1 MIHAEAQREKGESLR
16 KYVGRL
22 TGLTGK
28 EYKSAY
34 DRARYAA
41 RTANATIGTKY
52 TAADILQEQAKVQKF
67 GYTSKTLEA
76 VYLTSKARGGTAE
89 NRGRDFLNATF
100 GGLAG
105 RSYSAQQVMKELN
118 SGNLSVKA
126 AYEALKKIADQEH
139 LRRKSDPT
147 YFYDSGDNSILSD
160 LRKGGEVSQPSQVA
174 GFEE

>member
-1 MIHAEAQREKGESLR
+1 MIHAEAKRGEKESLR
-16 KYVGRL
+16 KYIGRL

-28 EYKSAY
+28 AYKSAY

-41 RTANATIGTKY
+41 RVANATIGTKY
-52 TAADILQEQAKVQKF
+52 TAAGILQERAKVQKF
-67 GYTSKTLEA
+67 GYSSKTLEA
-76 VYLTSKARGGTAE
+76 VYLASKARGGTAE

-118 SGNLSVKA
+118 SGQLSVKA
-126 AYEALKKIADQEH
+126 AYEALKKIAEEEH

-160 LRKGGEVSQPSQVA
+160 LRKGGEVPQPHAVS

>member
-1 MIHAEAQREKGESLR
+1 MIYAEAKRGEKESLR

-28 EYKSAY
+28 AYKSAY

-41 RTANATIGTKY
+41 RVVNSAVGTKY
-52 TAADILQEQAKVQKF
+52 TAADIFQEQAKAQKF
-67 GYTSKTLEA
+67 GYTSKTLDA

-100 GGLAG
+100 GGLEG

-118 SGNLSVKA
+118 SGQLSVKS
-126 AYEALKKIADQEH
+126 AYKAVKKIADEEH

-160 LRKGGEVSQPSQVA
+160 LRKGGEVSQPSPVA

>member
-1 MIHAEAQREKGESLR
+1 MIHAEAKRGSGESLK
-16 KYVGRL
+16 KYVERL
-22 TGLTGK
+22 TGLSGK
-28 EYKSAY
+28 GYKAAY

-52 TAADILQEQAKVQKF
+52 TAADILQEQVKAQKF
-67 GYTSKTLEA
+67 GYSSKTLEG

-118 SGNLSVKA
+118 SGRLSAKA
-126 AYEALKKIADQEH
+126 AYEALKKIGEEEH

-160 LRKGGEVSQPSQVA
+160 LRKGGEVSQSSPVA

>member
-41 RTANATIGTKY
+41 RTANTIIGTKY

-67 GYTSKTLEA
+67 GYYSKTLEA
-76 VYLTSKARGGTAE
+76 VYLTSKSRGGTAE

-118 SGNLSVKA
+118 SGQLSVKA
-126 AYEALKKIADQEH
+126 AYEMLKKIADEEH
-139 LRRKSDPT
+139 IRRKSDPT

-160 LRKGGEVSQPSQVA
+160 LRKGGEVPQPSAVA

>member
-1 MIHAEAQREKGESLR
+1 MIYAEAKRGEKESLR

-67 GYTSKTLEA
+67 GYSSKTLEA
-76 VYLTSKARGGTAE
+76 VYLTSKSRGGTAE
-89 NRGRDFLNATF
+89 NRGRLGDFSALAEVAQYGVVAAVVKISRVTF
-100 GGLAG
+100 PAEVFLVCDSFECLIG
-105 RSYSAQQVMKELN
+105 RF
-118 SGNLSVKA
+118 
-126 AYEALKKIADQEH
+126 D
-139 LRRKSDPT
+139 
-147 YFYDSGDNSILSD
+147 
-160 LRKGGEVSQPSQVA
+160 
-174 GFEE
+174 

>member
-1 MIHAEAQREKGESLR
+1 MIYAEAKRGEKESLR

-28 EYKSAY
+28 AYKSAY

-41 RTANATIGTKY
+41 RVANATIGTRY

-67 GYTSKTLEA
+67 GYSSKTLEA
-76 VYLTSKARGGTAE
+76 VYLTSKRRGGTAE
-89 NRGRDFLNATF
+89 NRGRDFLNTTF

-105 RSYSAQQVMKELN
+105 RSYSAQEVMKELN
-118 SGNLSVKA
+118 SGQLPVKS
-126 AYEALKKIADQEH
+126 AYEALKRIADEEH

-160 LRKGGEVSQPSQVA
+160 LRKGGEVSKPSAVS

>member
-34 DRARYAA
+34 DRARYKA

-67 GYTSKTLEA
+67 GYKSKTLEA
-76 VYLTSKARGGTAE
+76 VYLTSKRRGGTAE

-118 SGNLSVKA
+118 SGQLSVKA
-126 AYEALKKIADQEH
+126 AYEALKKIAEEEH

-160 LRKGGEVSQPSQVA
+160 LRKGGEAAQPSPVA